1 MKSADLKIGNRH
13 LEIGNAKSGEVLIAG
28 ALIGLVCGLIG
39 MWVDASGR
47 AQAKANLSGMEVS
60 VFEEVAEQPGRA
72 AVWTLGG
79 AGAGAGIGAL
89 VDGLGGNKDQGND
102 SSVRIEAGGDV
113 QFVGHDGIQ
122 DQGNKP
128 VTTTTQNPPPI
139 PVTP

>member
-1 MKSADLKIGNRH
+1 MKKN
-13 LEIGNAKSGEVLIAG
+13 SGEVLIAG
-28 ALIGLVCGLIG
+28 ALIGLLCGLIG

-60 VFEEVAEQPGRA
+60 VFDEVAEEPGRA
-72 AVWTLGG
+72 AIWTLGG

-89 VDGLGGNKDQGND
+89 VDGLGGSKNQGND

-113 QFVGHDGIQ
+113 QYIGRDGEQ

-128 VTTTTQNPPPI
+128 TTTTTTENPAPP

>member
-1 MKSADLKIGNRH
+1 MKKN
-13 LEIGNAKSGEVLIAG
+13 SGEVLVAG
-28 ALIGLVCGLIG
+28 ALIGLLCGLIG

-60 VFEEVAEQPGRA
+60 VFDEVAEEPGRA
-72 AVWTLGG
+72 AIWTLGG

-89 VDGLGGNKDQGND
+89 VDWLQGRSDKGND

-113 QFVGHDGIQ
+113 QYIGRDGEQ

-128 VTTTTQNPPPI
+128 VTTTTTENPAPP

>member
-1 MKSADLKIGNRH
+1 MKKN
-13 LEIGNAKSGEVLIAG
+13 SGEVLIAG

-39 MWVDASGR
+39 LWVDASGR

-60 VFEEVAEQPGRA
+60 VFEEVAEEPGRA
-72 AVWTLGG
+72 AIWTLGG

-89 VDGLGGNKDQGND
+89 VDGLQGGSDKGND

-113 QFVGHDGIQ
+113 QYIGRDGEQ

-128 VTTTTQNPPPI
+128 VTTTTTENPAPL

>member
-1 MKSADLKIGNRH
+1 MKT
-13 LEIGNAKSGEVLIAG
+13 KSGEVLIAG

-60 VFEEVAEQPGRA
+60 VMDEVAEEPGRA
-72 AVWTLGG
+72 AIWTLGG

-89 VDGLGGNKDQGND
+89 VDGLQGGSDKGND

-113 QFVGHDGIQ
+113 QYIGRDGEQ

-128 VTTTTQNPPPI
+128 TTTTTTTENPAPV